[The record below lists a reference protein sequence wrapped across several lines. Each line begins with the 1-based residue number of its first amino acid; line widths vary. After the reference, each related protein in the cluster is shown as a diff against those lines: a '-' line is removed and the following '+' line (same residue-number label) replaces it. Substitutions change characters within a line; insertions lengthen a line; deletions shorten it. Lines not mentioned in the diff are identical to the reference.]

1 MAVKNLNLPSFPP
14 FNCTGEDTSVL
25 FSSWKRYIKR
35 FNLLCN
41 SLVVTDDKQKLSMLL
56 TLCGDEAY
64 EIYENIVP
72 QDEEK
77 TFADVVKAFENHF
90 KPQVNLSYET
100 FLFRKMSQRE
110 DETTQQYYV
119 RLHEQA
125 LKCEFA
131 DKEKEIKQQ
140 IELSTNSS
148 KLRKYSFQN
157 PGKTLSE
164 LLTIAK
170 TFETMKIHT
179 EEIEKQSED
188 INKISKRKLAS
199 NTSNYREQTSER
211 RTCYRCGGEF
221 PHSTKCVALG
231 KTCNSCGKPDHLARV
246 CRSRQRMGRNQRDGT
261 YTRPLNVV
269 DETADEESKPISV
282 VEKAKEE
289 PKAREENEEH
299 FEQLFATSSIK
310 TEGKVQ
316 QQDFKTKVF
325 IENTPIEVLID
336 TGASINVLNES
347 TFRKINN
354 RMNNTLKLKSTK
366 TKLVTYGNDSPE
378 LEIMGEVNL
387 LIESKKKF
395 VNSKFY
401 VIRTDHKNLI
411 SGTTAT
417 SLQLITINNI
427 EKESTPESTQ
437 KNIPV
442 HLKEKLYRYKD
453 TVFNGQIGK
462 LKDYRVKLKI
472 DEKVPPIAQRERRLP
487 FAVRQRVKEELEK
500 LEKAGIIET
509 VTDEATPW
517 ISQMVIALKPN
528 GNIRLCV
535 DMRGPNQAIQ
545 RTRYPIPTLED
556 LTFKLKDSTV
566 FSKLDLTS
574 AFHQLE
580 LDKDSRYITTFQ
592 TEDGIKRFK
601 RLNFGVNSAQEELQ
615 HALRETIKDIE
626 GTMNLIDDI
635 IVFGKTQE
643 EHDTALLKLLQRC
656 EDKGLTLNLSK
667 CLFSQKTL
675 TFFGFVFSD
684 QGMHPDP
691 AKLDEIKNM
700 PAPED
705 VKALQ
710 SFLGLMNYFKR
721 FIPQYSTLTH
731 PLRQLLRKHVSW
743 RWTDECQEAFETL
756 RDSLS
761 SESCVGY
768 YDPKKETSVY
778 TDASPFGISA
788 VIIQNSPGKEDHKLI
803 SYSSRAL
810 NSAEQR
816 YSQIERECLGIVYAC
831 EHNKL
836 YLYGTQYKMY
846 CDHKPIVTL
855 LNNPNSVVPLR
866 IEKMTLSL
874 QGYTFDLQH
883 IAGKDNIAD
892 YPSRHPIGSPAEGNT
907 EIEQYVNYVAENA
920 CPNAISLE
928 DVRQETRKDPALQIV
943 ADLVRNNSWYK
954 LEQLHN
960 HPEIKEHLHKVLPYR
975 NIKNQLTVNTES
987 DLLLNLNRIVIPE
1000 TLENVTMQLAHIG
1013 HLGITKTKA
1022 LLRTKVY
1029 FPNIDEKIER
1039 LIKYC
1044 ATCQIQSKPTQPAK
1058 LSVTP
1063 TPTEV
1068 WEIANLDYLGPLP
1081 NGQYLIVLIDQL
1093 SKFPV
1098 VEPIRS
1104 TSADQLIDFLQRTIS
1119 TFGIFKTVISD
1130 NGPPF
1135 KSYKIRKF
1143 FARLRIKH
1151 QRITPLWPQANAQ
1164 AENFMKPLMKAVRSA
1179 YFERTNWR
1187 KQLQNFLF
1195 TYRNTPHCTTKLS
1208 PAQVMFQRETSFT
1221 IPSMKKRLEERTINQ
1236 QARETQEQAKQQ
1248 RKTYFDNRTN
1258 AKDHNIKVGD
1268 TVLLKQQKRNKLS
1281 TAYEP
1286 KQYKVT
1292 ATNHNMIT
1300 ATDSSG
1306 QYTRTRNVSHFRP
1319 TPPLHFKQEEQDP
1332 EEITEERTPDI
1343 TQTPP
1348 VNRTRRYPIRDRKPV
1363 NRYDGQYP

>member
-1 MAVKNLNLPSFPP
+1 MAVKNLNLPAFPP
-14 FNCTGEDTSVL
+14 FCCSGEDTSIL
-25 FSSWKRYIKR
+25 FSNWKRYIKR
-35 FNLLCN
+35 FNLLCD
-41 SLVVTDDKQKLSMLL
+41 SLVVTDNKQKLSMLL

-72 QDEEK
+72 QDQDK
-77 TFADVVKAFENHF
+77 TFAEVVQAFENHF

-100 FLFRKMSQRE
+100 FLFRKMTQRD

-131 DKEKEIKQQ
+131 DKDKEIKQQ

-157 PGKTLSE
+157 PQKTLNE
-164 LLTIAK
+164 LLTTAK
-170 TFETMKIHT
+170 TFETMKIQT

-188 INKISKRKLAS
+188 INKISKKKL
-199 NTSNYREQTSER
+199 TSNATNYRDQKSDTN
-211 RTCYRCGGEF
+211 TCYRCGGDF
-221 PHSTKCVALG
+221 PHTTKCAALG
-231 KTCNSCGKPDHLARV
+231 KTCNSCGKPDHFSRV
-246 CRSRQRMGRNQRDGT
+246 CRSRQKMGRNQREGN
-261 YTRPLNVV
+261 YTRPLNVL
-269 DETADEESKPISV
+269 DETNEPAEPVNV
-282 VEKAKEE
+282 VENVTCEKQT
-289 PKAREENEEH
+289 RDDN
-299 FEQLFATSSIK
+299 FQCYEQLFTTLANVP
-310 TEGKVQ
+310 TEGKIQ
-316 QQDFKTKVF
+316 HHDFKTKVF
-325 IENTPIEVLID
+325 IENTQVEVLID

-347 TFRKINN
+347 TFHKINN
-354 RMNNTLKLKSTK
+354 KMNNTLKLKDTK
-366 TKLVTYGNDSPE
+366 TKLITYGNDSPK
-378 LEIMGEVNL
+378 LRIIGEVIL
-387 LIESKKKF
+387 LIESRKKF
-395 VNSKFY
+395 VHTKFY
-401 VIRTDHKNLI
+401 VIKTHHKNLL
-411 SGTTAT
+411 SGATAT
-417 SLQLITINNI
+417 ALQLISINNV
-427 EKESTPESTQ
+427 EKTTTSESTEKQIPE
-437 KNIPV
+437 
-442 HLKEKLYRYKD
+442 HLKEKIYRYRE

-462 LKDYRVKLKI
+462 LKDYKVTLKI
-472 DEKVPPIAQRERRLP
+472 NEKVPPIAQRERRLP
-487 FAVRQRVKEELEK
+487 FAVRQQVKEELEK

-509 VTDEATPW
+509 VTNEATPW

-535 DMRGPNQAIQ
+535 DMRGANQAIQ

-580 LDKDSRYITTFQ
+580 LDEQSRYITTFQ
-592 TEDGIKRFK
+592 TENGIKRFK

-615 HALRETIKDIE
+615 HALRETIKDID

-635 IVFGKTQE
+635 IVYGKTQE
-643 EHDTALLKLLQRC
+643 EHDTALLNLLQRC

-684 QGMHPDP
+684 QEMHPDP

-700 PAPED
+700 PVPED

-731 PLRQLLRKHVSW
+731 PLRQLLRKQTTWSW
-743 RWTDECQEAFETL
+743 PEECQAAFETL

-761 SESCVGY
+761 SQSCVGY
-768 YDPKKETSVY
+768 YDPEKETTVY

-788 VIIQNSPGKEDHKLI
+788 VIIQNTPNKGDHKLI

-810 NSAEQR
+810 SPTEQR
-816 YSQIERECLGIVYAC
+816 YSQIEKECLGIVYAC

-836 YLYGTQYKMY
+836 YLYGTQFRMY

-855 LNNPNSVVPLR
+855 LNNPNSIVPLR

-883 IAGKDNIAD
+883 VQGKDNIAD
-892 YPSRHPIGSPAEGNT
+892 YPSRHPIGNSADNSE
-907 EIEQYVNYVAENA
+907 EIEQYINYVAEHA
-920 CPNAISLE
+920 CPNAISIE
-928 DVRQETRKDPALQIV
+928 DVREETRKDPALQIV
-943 ADLVRNNSWYK
+943 AELVRNNSWYK
-954 LEQLHN
+954 LEQLHKY
-960 HPEIKEHLHKVLPYR
+960 PEIREHLHKILPYK
-975 NIKNQLTVNTES
+975 NVKNQLTINADS
-987 DLLLNLNRIVIPE
+987 DLLLKLNRIVIPE
-1000 TLENVTMQLAHIG
+1000 TLENVVMQLAHIG
-1013 HLGITKTKA
+1013 HLGITKTKS

-1029 FPNIDEKIER
+1029 FPNIDDKIER

-1044 ATCQIQSKPTQPAK
+1044 ATCQVQSKPTRPAK
-1058 LSVTP
+1058 LSITP

-1068 WEIANLDYLGPLP
+1068 WETANLDYLGPLP
-1081 NGQYLIVLIDQL
+1081 NGFYLIVLIDQL

-1098 VEPIRS
+1098 VEPIHS
-1104 TSADQLIDFLQRTIS
+1104 TSADLLIDFLQRTIS
-1119 TFGIFKTVISD
+1119 TFGIPKTVVSD

-1135 KSYKIRKF
+1135 KSYKMRKF
-1143 FARLRIKH
+1143 FTKLRIKH

-1164 AENFMKPLMKAVRSA
+1164 VENFMKPLMKAVRSA

-1208 PAQVMFQRETSFT
+1208 PASVMFQRETSFT
-1221 IPSMKKRLEERTINQ
+1221 IPSMKRRLEERAIQ
-1236 QARETQEQAKQQ
+1236 KAWERQEEAKQQ
-1248 RKTYFDNRTN
+1248 RKEYFDKRTN
-1258 AKDHNIKVGD
+1258 AQNPSISVGD
-1268 TVLLKQQKRNKLS
+1268 TVLLKQRKRNKLS
-1281 TAYEP
+1281 TSYEP
-1286 KQYKVT
+1286 RQYKVT
-1292 ATNHNMIT
+1292 ATKHNMIT

-1306 QYTRTRNVSHFRP
+1306 RYIRTRNVSHFRP
-1319 TPPLHFKQEEQDP
+1319 TPPLQFKQEDQDP
-1332 EEITEERTPDI
+1332 EEVAEEQITDIPLAQRTAPA
-1343 TQTPP
+1343 
-1348 VNRTRRYPIRDRKPV
+1348 RRYPIRNRRPV
-1363 NRYDGQYP
+1363 DRYDGQYP